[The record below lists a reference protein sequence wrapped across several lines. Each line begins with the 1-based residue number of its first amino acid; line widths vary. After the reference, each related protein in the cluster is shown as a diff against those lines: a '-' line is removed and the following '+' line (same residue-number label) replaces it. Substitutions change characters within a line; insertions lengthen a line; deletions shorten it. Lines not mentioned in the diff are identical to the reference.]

1 MRQPVSNKQ
10 RFASSC
16 VSFRKERQCTERSFS
31 TIAGFEGKDRV
42 FEPSQAPGKAKKES
56 LANPVSIDL
65 RGQSGCKGYATMR
78 LHNVG
83 EHSCK

>member
-1 MRQPVSNKQ
+1 MCRVMCFLSGRKDKAQ
-10 RFASSC
+10 RSPFQKLQDLCAKTMFSSPTKC
-16 VSFRKERQCTERSFS
+16 PERH
-31 TIAGFEGKDRV
+31 
-42 FEPSQAPGKAKKES
+42 KKES